1 MPYASKREAGMS
13 VAGQV
18 LAALVFLASPV
29 MAAGSPLKDVK
40 VREIMPRV
48 YQLEFPTS
56 RQLAGTFMRVQ
67 EHYES
72 AEFHG
77 KVFTKAEFL
86 AAYAKVPHGS
96 YSNYYDWD
104 GFNVPASAFSRFY
117 AGEFE
122 PLDAAEKA
130 LLELVSK
137 LRAEYVI
144 GTVKGGGA
152 LRHERAHALYAMN
165 PRYRAEARALLKTA
179 DLEGINA
186 MLKRLAYHSSVWEDE
201 AHAWLGAPAE
211 SLREEGLDPVP
222 YQALHRRLLALYAR
236 YATPAA
242 GR

>member
-1 MPYASKREAGMS
+1 MS
-13 VAGQV
+13 I
-18 LAALVFLASPV
+18 AALVLFALVFSASPV
-29 MAAGSPLKDVK
+29 FSAGAPLQAVT

-48 YQLEFPTS
+48 YHLEFPTS
-56 RQLAGTFMRVQ
+56 RELAGTFMRVQ

-96 YSNYYDWD
+96 YSNYYNWD
-104 GFNVPASAFSRFY
+104 GFNVPFSAFARFY
-117 AGEFE
+117 AGEFD
-122 PLDAAEKA
+122 PLDASEKA
-130 LLELVSK
+130 LLKLVSG
-137 LRAEYVI
+137 LHAEYVI

-152 LRHERAHALYAMN
+152 LRHERAHALYATN
-165 PRYRAEARALLKTA
+165 PRYRAEARTLLKSA
-179 DLEGINA
+179 DLAGISA

-211 SLREEGLDPVP
+211 DLKAEGLDPGP
-222 YQALHRRLLALYAR
+222 YLVLHRRLLALYAR

>member
-1 MPYASKREAGMS
+1 MKVM
-13 VAGQV
+13 
-18 LAALVFLASPV
+18 ALVLYALAFSVVPGFS
-29 MAAGSPLKDVK
+29 AGPPFGDVT

-56 RQLAGTFMRVQ
+56 RRLAGTFMRVQ

-72 AEFHG
+72 AQFHG
-77 KVFTKAEFL
+77 KVFTKTEFL

-104 GFNVPASAFSRFY
+104 GFNVPFSAFSRFY
-117 AGEFE
+117 AGEFD
-122 PLDAAEKA
+122 PLDASERA
-130 LLELVSK
+130 LLDLVSG

-152 LRHERAHALYAMN
+152 LRHERAHALYATN

-179 DLEGINA
+179 DLSGINV
-186 MLKRLAYHSSVWEDE
+186 MLKRLGYHTSVWEDE
-201 AHAWLGAPAE
+201 AHAWLGDPAE
-211 SLREEGLDPVP
+211 DLRAEGLDPVP
-222 YQALHRRLLALYAR
+222 YQALHRRLLVLYAR

-242 GR
+242 KR